1 MLLLYY
7 YCYTT
12 AIWSTCS
19 VTVLHLHTF
28 WCKDSTMWG
37 KLANWNN
44 TKKMSWEERCCHSSW
59 LVPPTSASKCSSLSE
74 RSMAYTTRS
83 TSCSSSTGHRCF
95 CWRRRRGVLK
105 DKENSGQ
112 GDRLKGKTAR
122 NRTRQ
127 RKERGG
133 RNIEDGRK
141 EGERQNEGMII
152 KILCR

>member
-1 MLLLYY
+1 M
-7 YCYTT
+7 
-12 AIWSTCS
+12 
-19 VTVLHLHTF
+19 
-28 WCKDSTMWG
+28 
-37 KLANWNN
+37 
-44 TKKMSWEERCCHSSW
+44 
-59 LVPPTSASKCSSLSE
+59 
-74 RSMAYTTRS
+74 
-83 TSCSSSTGHRCF
+83 
-95 CWRRRRGVLK
+95 LK

-112 GDRLKGKTAR
+112 GDRLNGKTAR